1 MVITIEISKSSIVKV
16 QVSFQM
22 SRLKRDLWWPSRVW
36 MSIQMTIF
44 IHIFR
49 EDETRNGHRNAKQK
63 SKSESDTCRS
73 RSLLKFSNEK
83 RPRTTVIWFRFG
95 FLFTF
100 PWPFRVSSL
109 RGRAVAVYT
118 LLLGP
123 DSIRKKRKKRKLK
136 NWIGWKMTYYVEEE
150 EYEKLAVVKAHA
162 VAHLSV
168 CVCVCVC
175 QYICTCVCVCVCAN
189 TDICMYTYCMRYVFT
204 NVYAARGA

>member
-1 MVITIEISKSSIVKV
+1 M
-16 QVSFQM
+16 
-22 SRLKRDLWWPSRVW
+22 
-36 MSIQMTIF
+36 
-44 IHIFR
+44 
-49 EDETRNGHRNAKQK
+49 
-63 SKSESDTCRS
+63 
-73 RSLLKFSNEK
+73 
-83 RPRTTVIWFRFG
+83 
-95 FLFTF
+95 
-100 PWPFRVSSL
+100 
-109 RGRAVAVYT
+109 AVYT